1 MTSTEFIQNKI
12 SPDIYTG
19 KYLKICDF
27 MLLWTLFEKHI
38 LSATSSDSTI
48 AAKILSVSNTLTV
61 SYSDAFNK
69 LKSWYFSDGKSDSVF
84 SLFAGHWNPNHKR
97 LVKGTIELESKAT
110 GTDKLAT
117 TIILIYKYR
126 CNFFHGVKE
135 LSQVIPDQEAKL
147 DCFNEFLIR
156 CLSTKI

>member
-48 AAKILSVSNTLTV
+48 AAKILSASNTLNI
-61 SYSDAFNK
+61 SCSDTFDK
-69 LKSWYFSDGKSDSVF
+69 LKSWYFSDGKSDRVF
-84 SLFAGHWNPNHKR
+84 TLFNAQWSKRHKN
-97 LVKGTIELESKAT
+97 LVKNTIESGLKAT
-110 GTDKLAT
+110 EMDKLAT

-135 LSQVIPDQEAKL
+135 LSQLIPGQEVKL
-147 DCFNEFLIR
+147 DCFNEFLMR
-156 CLSTKI
+156 CLSTKK